1 MYIDKTLNKSVRL
14 GIWFN
19 EAFFYPL
26 YFPGI
31 CSQPLDTGAGS
42 EAIEKF
48 YYDANT
54 DTCSQFIYKGTQGN
68 ENRFAKKGKCELTC
82 RPFTEEGNQA
92 LRSTYKI
99 GIRMLTA
106 FWRVRYDLWGSGN
119 VEKVPVYFSN
129 DNVDQC

>member
-1 MYIDKTLNKSVRL
+1 MIQRNIFLPF
-14 GIWFN
+14 I
-19 EAFFYPL
+19 

-82 RPFTEEGNQA
+82 RPFTDEGNQA
-92 LRSTYKI
+92 LRSTYNI
-99 GIRMLTA
+99 GVLLLYC
-106 FWRVRYDLWGSGN
+106 VLKGSLYIWKM
-119 VEKVPVYFSN
+119 EQLKKSLFFFK
-129 DNVDQC
+129 